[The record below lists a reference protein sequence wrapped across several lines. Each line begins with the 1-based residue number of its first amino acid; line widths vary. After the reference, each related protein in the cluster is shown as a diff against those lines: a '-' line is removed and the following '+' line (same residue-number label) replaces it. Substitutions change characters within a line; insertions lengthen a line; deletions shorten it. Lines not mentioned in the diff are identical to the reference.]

1 MHKIFLLG
9 LLTCTLV
16 NAEIVKNAKG
26 EKVELRA
33 DGTWALVRKTFGG
46 FVNDRVS
53 YQIELADGNESK
65 VAVKV
70 YPDITLK
77 DEGRKLTR
85 DEVNREIMII
95 SLMVQFG
102 LNNKSSFKPREV
114 SVIQKGTGVVIK
126 LSFTSQNESGTD
138 VYGVRIG
145 NYYVEEKS
153 ELKRALLMSG
163 PKL

>member
-9 LLTCTLV
+9 LLTCTFV

-33 DGTWALVRKTFGG
+33 DGTWVLVPKTFGG
-46 FVNDRVS
+46 FVNDGVS
-53 YQIELADGNESK
+53 YQIELEDGNNSK

-77 DEGRKLTR
+77 GEGRKLTR
-85 DEVNREIMII
+85 DEVNRKIMII

-138 VYGVRIG
+138 VENVRTV
-145 NYYVEEKS
+145 NYYVEENS
-153 ELKRALLMSG
+153 ELKIPLLMSS

>member
-33 DGTWALVRKTFGG
+33 DGTWVLVPKTFGG

-85 DEVNREIMII
+85 DEVNRQILVLSIMAQ
-95 SLMVQFG
+95 SV

-114 SVIQKGTGVVIK
+114 SVIQKGTTVVIK